1 MKHLHIKPILLAAAI
16 ATIMLVFACGKDTFI
31 LSAVPN
37 NPSYGSVSGS
47 GEYKNGEEAILTA
60 TPYSGYHFVDWS
72 DGMKENPR
80 KVIVHE
86 NTSLKA
92 NFDKVTYYT
101 INVYANNSSW
111 GSVTGGG
118 SYPAG
123 ATATLKA
130 TPKSGYVFEKWNDG
144 NTSATRT
151 ITVTGNATY
160 TAQFKSN
167 VTYYTITVQ
176 SNNTSWGYVTGGGSY
191 ASGSSV
197 TIKATPYS
205 GYYFEK
211 WNDGNTS
218 ATRTITVTGNATYTA
233 TFKSSG
239 GGGNNTSMTVNFGG
253 NSWTATD
260 FIGTYWSSDGTY
272 VIGGRTNSDYPWF
285 RMQLEDI
292 GTGTYYA
299 TLDTTQSAYW
309 LNDNV
314 NIVQYYENYSLTMGE
329 STYQLGDW
337 QGWNLTVNITSLTS
351 STISFTISGYMYSLS
366 QATCSGCE
374 GYVGSFAGA
383 AKRYITVTAY
393 NIPFTVQSKGNA
405 NPMEER
411 TFKPFSNG
419 QGSAPKK

>member
-1 MKHLHIKPILLAAAI
+1 MKHLHIKPSVLAASLAVILLI
-16 ATIMLVFACGKDTFI
+16 FSCVKDTFI

-37 NPSYGSVSGS
+37 NPAYGSVSGS
-47 GEYKNGEEAILTA
+47 GEYKNGEEATLTA
-60 TPYSGYHFVDWS
+60 TPYSGYCFVDWS

-80 KVIVHE
+80 TVIMHE

-92 NFDKVTYYT
+92 IFDKVTYYT
-101 INVYANNSSW
+101 INVYTNNSSW

-151 ITVTGNATY
+151 ITVTGNANY
-160 TAQFKSN
+160 TATFKSN

-176 SNNTSWGYVTGGGSY
+176 SNNTSMGYVTGGGSY
-191 ASGSSV
+191 ASGS
-197 TIKATPYS
+197 TATLKATPYS
-205 GYYFEK
+205 GYVFER

-233 TFKSSG
+233 YFKSSG
-239 GGGNNTSMTVNFGG
+239 SGGNNASMTVTFG
-253 NSWTATD
+253 STTWTATGY
-260 FIGTYWSSDGTY
+260 IGKYWTSDGTY
-272 VIGGRTNSDYPWF
+272 VIGGTTDSDFPWF
-285 RMQLEDI
+285 RMQLENI

-299 TLDTTQSAYW
+299 TLDTIQHSYW

-314 NIVQYYENYSLTMGE
+314 QIVQYYQNYYLTIGE

-366 QATCSGCE
+366 QATCSSCDD
-374 GYVGSFAGA
+374 YVGSFAGA
-383 AKRYITVTAY
+383 AKRYITVTAN
-393 NIPFTVQSKGNA
+393 NIPFTTESKGDA
-405 NPMEER
+405 SSVEER
-411 TFKPFSNG
+411 VFKPLKNG
-419 QGSAPKK
+419 QETAPRK

>member
-16 ATIMLVFACGKDTFI
+16 ATIMLVFACSKETFI

-101 INVYANNSSW
+101 INVYTNNSSW

-130 TPKSGYVFEKWNDG
+130 TPKSGYV
-144 NTSATRT
+144 
-151 ITVTGNATY
+151 
-160 TAQFKSN
+160 
-167 VTYYTITVQ
+167 
-176 SNNTSWGYVTGGGSY
+176 
-191 ASGSSV
+191 
-197 TIKATPYS
+197 
-205 GYYFEK
+205 FEK

-285 RMQLEDI
+285 RMQLENI

-383 AKRYITVTAY
+383 AKRHITVTAY

-419 QGSAPKK
+419 QGRAPKK